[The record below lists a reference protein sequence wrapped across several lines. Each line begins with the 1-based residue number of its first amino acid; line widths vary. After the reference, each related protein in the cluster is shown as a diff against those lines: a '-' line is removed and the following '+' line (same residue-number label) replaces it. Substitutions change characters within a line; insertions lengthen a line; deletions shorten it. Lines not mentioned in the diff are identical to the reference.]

1 MIAGRPAVIVGKP
14 AVIAGTPSVI
24 AGTPAVPVFLAN
36 AIQIFGK

>member
-24 AGTPAVPVFLAN
+24 AGTPAVPVFLAS

>member
-1 MIAGRPAVIVGKP
+1 MIVGRPAVIVGKP

>member
-14 AVIAGTPSVI
+14 AVI

>member
-36 AIQIFGK
+36 AIQIYGK